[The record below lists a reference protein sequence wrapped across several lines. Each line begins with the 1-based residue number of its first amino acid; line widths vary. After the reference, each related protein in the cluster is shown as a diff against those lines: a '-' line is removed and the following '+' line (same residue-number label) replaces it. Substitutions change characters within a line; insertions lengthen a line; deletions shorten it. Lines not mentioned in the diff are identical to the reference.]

1 MKTYVVEC
9 SFANDFYPPLTKER
23 LSDMYNKN
31 FFQPIRD
38 QANALGKELIIKEE
52 LNLIGRVIV
61 YASEKAAKTLRQI
74 GFKVLVKKSR

>member
-9 SFANDFYPPLTKER
+9 GFAKDFTPPLTKDQ
-23 LSDMYNKN
+23 LSDMYSKN

-38 QANALGKELIIKEE
+38 QANELGKELVIKEE
-52 LNLIGRVIV
+52 LNLIGRAIV